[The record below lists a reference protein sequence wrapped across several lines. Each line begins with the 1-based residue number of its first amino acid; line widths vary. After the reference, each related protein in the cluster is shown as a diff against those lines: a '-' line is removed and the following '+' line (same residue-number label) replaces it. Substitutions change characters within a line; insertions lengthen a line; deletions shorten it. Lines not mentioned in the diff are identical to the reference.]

1 MALLLSGRAKNPT
14 APSGYISL
22 SQTQVALG
30 NTPTTSTGYTLITAN
45 SQTSYSSSLGRIEFT
60 FTNTANFIT
69 STIPDGNVIYRPNGT
84 GTLYLYGDV
93 VIPSLNA
100 QTAFKGP
107 VQAATTA
114 NIDLI
119 GGAPI
124 EVDGYTLST
133 NDRVLVRAQTNT
145 ASNGI
150 YVVSFLGNG
159 ANGTWERSADTNTES
174 EMSAAIVSVVNG
186 DTYSG
191 RYFYNDFKSTDTLDI
206 DPVNWYQIIADT
218 KPNQD
223 LFNKLIDASDIGT
236 RIPGRGFFTE
246 IQSTGS
252 FIANKMRLTSTETS
266 TTTDSGALVVAGGVG
281 IGKNMNIGGPV
292 RIYDLTTATSTF
304 TGAFQVAGGV
314 GINGDVYAQRYFA
327 EGVPLNNLYWNG
339 GEISA
344 PLKIRNPEDAF
355 NTYTGALRV
364 WGGAGIGGDLY
375 VGKSITLESQV
386 QTDSVFFRMRNT
398 ATNGQSYTWRV
409 GGNNFAGQG
418 GTNLNEGGLTL
429 YNDTLNTY
437 RLAITKTTGNLLV
450 GVQADNGV
458 DKLQVSGSVRF
469 GDGQL
474 FTRSTSINNTS
485 TTVIDSFPAANYRT
499 AKLLIQITDGVGTS
513 AKFHVVEIVVLVDNN
528 GNVYKSEYGIIT
540 TGGAIGEFDVD
551 YNIGGNGLVRLLFT
565 ADEASAKQVKVVRT
579 SISR

>member
-1 MALLLSGRAKNPT
+1 
-14 APSGYISL
+14 
-22 SQTQVALG
+22 LG

-45 SQTSYSSSLGRIEFT
+45 SQTTYSSSLGRIEFT
-60 FTNTANFIT
+60 FTNTANFIS
-69 STIPDGNVIYRPNGT
+69 STIPDGDVIYRPNGT
-84 GTLYLYGDV
+84 GTLYLYGEV
-93 VIPSLNA
+93 VIPSLDA

-124 EVDGYTLST
+124 EADGYALEL

-145 ASNGI
+145 ATNGI
-150 YVVSFLGNG
+150 YVVSFLGSG
-159 ANGTWERSADTNTES
+159 SNGTWARSADTNTAE
-174 EMSAAIVSVVNG
+174 EMAAAIVSVING
-186 DTYSG
+186 DTLSG
-191 RYFYNDFKSTDTLDI
+191 RYFYNDFKATSTLGTA
-206 DPVNWYQIIADT
+206 PVNWYQIIADT
-218 KPNQD
+218 KNQD
-223 LFNKLIDASDIGT
+223 ITNKLIDATDIGT
-236 RIPGRGFFTE
+236 RIPGKGVFTE
-246 IQSTGS
+246 IESTGS
-252 FIANKMRLTSTETS
+252 FVANKLRLTSTETS

-281 IGKNMNIGGPV
+281 IGDNMNIGGPV
-292 RIYDLTTATSTF
+292 RIYDLTSATSTF
-304 TGAFQVAGGV
+304 TGALIVQGGAGF
-314 GINGDVYAQRYFA
+314 NGDIYAQRYFA
-327 EGVPLNNLYWNG
+327 EGEPLDNLYWNG

-344 PLKIRNPEDAF
+344 PLRIRNPAEAT
-355 NTYTGALRV
+355 NTYSGALQV

-375 VGKSITLESQV
+375 VGESITLESRV
-386 QTDSVFFRMRNT
+386 QTDSVYFRMRNT

-409 GGNNFAGQG
+409 GGNNFEGQAGA
-418 GTNLNEGGLTL
+418 NLNEGGLTL
-429 YNDTLNTY
+429 YNDTQNVY
-437 RLAITKTTGNLLV
+437 RLAITKSTGNLLV
-450 GVQADNGV
+450 GAQTDNGV
-458 DKLQVSGSVRF
+458 DKLQVAGSVRF

-499 AKLLIQITDGVGTS
+499 AKLLIQIADGVGTS

-540 TGGAIGEFDVD
+540 TGGTVGEFDVD

-565 ADEASAKQVKVVRT
+565 ADATSAKQVKTVRT

>member
-1 MALLLSGRAKNPT
+1 MASLLSGAVRNPT
-14 APSGYISL
+14 SPSGYITL
-22 SQTQVALG
+22 GQAQAALG
-30 NTPTTSTGYTLITAN
+30 NTPSTATGYTLITAN
-45 SQTSYSSSLGRIEFT
+45 SQTTYSSSLGRIEFT
-60 FTNTANFIT
+60 FTNTANFIS
-69 STIPDGNVIYRPNGT
+69 STIPDGDVIYRPNGT
-84 GTLYLYGDV
+84 GTLYLYGEV
-93 VIPSLNA
+93 VIPSLDA

-107 VQAATTA
+107 VKVASTA

-124 EVDGYTLST
+124 EVDGYSLEL

-145 ASNGI
+145 ATNGI
-150 YVVSFLGNG
+150 YIVSFLGSG
-159 ANGTWERSADTNTES
+159 SNGTWARSSDTNSAE
-174 EMSAAIVSVVNG
+174 EMAAAIVSVING
-186 DTYSG
+186 DTLSG
-191 RYFYNDFKSTDTLDI
+191 RYFYNDFKATDTLGI

-218 KPNQD
+218 KNQD
-223 LFNKLIDASDIGT
+223 ITNKLIDATDIGT

-252 FIANKMRLTSTETS
+252 FVADKLRLTSTETS
-266 TTTDSGALVVAGGVG
+266 TSTQSGALVVAGGVG
-281 IGKNMNIGGPV
+281 IGDNMNIGGPV
-292 RIYDLTTATSTF
+292 RIYDLTSATSTF
-304 TGAFQVAGGV
+304 TGALIVQGGAGF
-314 GINGDVYAQRYFA
+314 NGDIYAQRYFA
-327 EGVPLNNLYWNG
+327 EGEPLDNLYWNG

-344 PLKIRNPEDAF
+344 PLRIRNPAEAT
-355 NTYTGALRV
+355 NTYSGALQV
-364 WGGAGIGGDLY
+364 WGGAGIGGNLY

-386 QTDSVFFRMRNT
+386 QTDSVYFRMRNT

-409 GGNNFAGQG
+409 GGNNFEGQAGA
-418 GTNLNEGGLTL
+418 NLNEGGLTL
-429 YNDTLNTY
+429 YNDTQNTY
-437 RLAITKTTGNLLV
+437 RLAITKSTGNLLV
-450 GVQADNGV
+450 GPQTDNGV
-458 DKLQVSGSVRF
+458 DKLQVAGSVRF

-499 AKLLIQITDGVGTS
+499 AKLLIQIADGVGTS

-540 TGGAIGEFDVD
+540 TGGTVGEFDVD

-565 ADEASAKQVKVVRT
+565 ADAASAKQVKTVRT

>member
-1 MALLLSGRAKNPT
+1 MATLLSGAVRNPT
-14 APSGYISL
+14 SPSGFITL
-22 SQTQVALG
+22 GQTQAALG
-30 NTPTTSTGYTLITAN
+30 NTPSTSTGYTLITAN
-45 SQTSYSSSLGRIEFT
+45 SQTTYQSSLGRIEFT
-60 FTNTANFIT
+60 FTNTANFIQ
-69 STIPDGNVIYRPNGT
+69 SNIPNGDVIYRPNGT

-93 VIPSLNA
+93 VIPSLDA

-107 VQAATTA
+107 VKAATTA
-114 NIDLI
+114 SIDLI

-124 EVDGYTLST
+124 EIDGYTLSLD
-133 NDRVLVRAQTNT
+133 DRVLVRAQATT
-145 ASNGI
+145 SQNGI
-150 YVVSFLGNG
+150 YVVSFLGSG
-159 ANGTWERSADTNTES
+159 SNGTWARSADTNTAE
-174 EMSAAIVSVVNG
+174 EMAAAIVSVING
-186 DTYSG
+186 DTLSG
-191 RYFYNDFKSTDTLDI
+191 RYFYNDFKATDTLGT
-206 DPVNWYQIIADT
+206 DPVNWYQLIADS
-218 KPNQD
+218 KPQD
-223 LFNKLIDASDIGT
+223 ITNKLIDATDIGT
-236 RIPGRGFFTE
+236 RIPGKGVFTE
-246 IQSTGS
+246 IESTGS
-252 FIANKMRLTSTETS
+252 FVANKLRLTSTETS

-281 IGKNMNIGGPV
+281 IGDNMNIGGPV
-292 RIYDLTTATSTF
+292 RIYDLTSATSTF
-304 TGAFQVAGGV
+304 SGALIVQGGAGF
-314 GINGDVYAQRYFA
+314 NGDIYAQRYFA
-327 EGVPLNNLYWNG
+327 EGEPLDNLYWNG

-344 PLKIRNPEDAF
+344 PLRIRNPAEAT
-355 NTYTGALRV
+355 NTYSGALQV
-364 WGGAGIGGDLY
+364 WGGAGIGGNLY

-386 QTDSVFFRMRNT
+386 QTDSVYFRMRNT

-418 GTNLNEGGLTL
+418 GTNLNEGGITL
-429 YNDTLNTY
+429 VNDTQDIL

-450 GVQADNGV
+450 GPQTDNGV

-499 AKLLIQITDGVGTS
+499 AKLLVQIADGVGTS

-540 TGGAIGEFDVD
+540 TGGAVGEFDVD

-565 ADEASAKQVKVVRT
+565 ADEISAKQVKVVRT

>member
-1 MALLLSGRAKNPT
+1 MASLLSGAVRNPT
-14 APSGYISL
+14 SPSGYITL
-22 SQTQVALG
+22 GQAQAALG

-45 SQTSYSSSLGRIEFT
+45 SQTTYSSSLGRVEFT
-60 FTNTANFIT
+60 FTNTANFIS
-69 STIPDGNVIYRPNGT
+69 STIPDGDVIYRPNGT
-84 GTLYLYGDV
+84 GTLYLYGEV
-93 VIPSLNA
+93 VIPSLDA

-124 EVDGYTLST
+124 EADGYALEL

-145 ASNGI
+145 ATNGI
-150 YVVSFLGNG
+150 YVVSFLGSG
-159 ANGTWERSADTNTES
+159 SNGTWARSADTNTAE
-174 EMSAAIVSVVNG
+174 EMAAAIVSVING
-186 DTYSG
+186 DTLSG
-191 RYFYNDFKSTDTLDI
+191 RYFYNDFKATSTLGTA
-206 DPVNWYQIIADT
+206 PVNWYQIIADT
-218 KPNQD
+218 KNQD
-223 LFNKLIDASDIGT
+223 ITNKLIDATDIGT
-236 RIPGRGFFTE
+236 RIPGKGVFTE
-246 IQSTGS
+246 IESTGS
-252 FIANKMRLTSTETS
+252 FVANKLRLTSTETS

-281 IGKNMNIGGPV
+281 VGDNMNIGGPV
-292 RIYDLTTATSTF
+292 RIYDLTSATSTF
-304 TGAFQVAGGV
+304 TGALIVQGGAGF
-314 GINGDVYAQRYFA
+314 NGDIYAQRYFA
-327 EGVPLNNLYWNG
+327 EGEPLDNLYWNG

-344 PLKIRNPEDAF
+344 PLRIRNPAEAT
-355 NTYTGALRV
+355 NTYSGALQV
-364 WGGAGIGGDLY
+364 WGGAGIGGNLY

-386 QTDSVFFRMRNT
+386 QTDSVYFRMRNT

-409 GGNNFAGQG
+409 GGNNFAGQAG
-418 GTNLNEGGLTL
+418 ANLNEGGLTL
-429 YNDTLNTY
+429 YNDTQNTY
-437 RLAITKTTGNLLV
+437 RLAITKSTGNLLV
-450 GVQADNGV
+450 GPQTDNGI
-458 DKLQVSGSVRF
+458 DKLQVAGSVRF

-499 AKLLIQITDGVGTS
+499 AKLLIQIADGVGTS

-540 TGGAIGEFDVD
+540 TGGTVGEFDVD

-565 ADEASAKQVKVVRT
+565 ADAASAKQVKTVRT

>member
-1 MALLLSGRAKNPT
+1 MAVLLSGRAKNPT
-14 APSGYISL
+14 TPSGFISL
-22 SQTQVALG
+22 GQTQAALG
-30 NTPTTSTGYTLITAN
+30 NTPSTATGYTLITAN
-45 SQTSYSSSLGRIEFT
+45 SQTSYSSALGRIEFT

-69 STIPDGNVIYRPNGT
+69 STIPDGDVIYRPNGT
-84 GTLYLYGDV
+84 GTLYLYGEV
-93 VIPSLNA
+93 IIPSLDA

-107 VQAATTA
+107 VKVATTA

-124 EVDGYTLST
+124 EVDGYTLEL
-133 NDRVLVRAQTNT
+133 NDRVLVREQDNT
-145 ASNGI
+145 ATNGI
-150 YVVSFLGNG
+150 YVVSFLGTG
-159 ANGTWERSADTNTES
+159 ANGTWERSSDTNS
-174 EMSAAIVSVVNG
+174 ANEMAAAIVSVVNG

-191 RYFYNDFKSTDTLDI
+191 RYFYNDFKATDTLDV
-206 DPVNWYQIIADT
+206 DPVNWYQLIADT
-218 KPNQD
+218 KPNQE
-223 LFNKLIDASDIGT
+223 LWYKLIDATDIGT
-236 RIPGRGFFTE
+236 RVPGKGFFTE
-246 IQSTGS
+246 IESTGT
-252 FIANKMRLTSTETS
+252 FVANKLRLTSTETS
-266 TTTDSGALVVAGGVG
+266 TSTQSGALVVDGGVG
-281 IGKNMNIGGPV
+281 IGGNMNIGGPI
-292 RIYDLTTATSTF
+292 RIYDLSSATSTF
-304 TGAFQVAGGV
+304 TGAMIVQGGAGF
-314 GINGDVYAQRYFA
+314 NGDIYAQRYFA
-327 EGVPLNNLYWNG
+327 EGEPLDNLYWNG

-344 PLKIRNPEDAF
+344 PLRIRNPAEAT
-355 NTYTGALRV
+355 NTYSGALQV
-364 WGGAGIGGDLY
+364 WGGAGIGGNLY

-386 QTDSVFFRMRNT
+386 ETDSVYFRMRNT

-429 YNDTLNTY
+429 YNDTQEIY

-450 GVQADNGV
+450 GVQSDNGV
-458 DKLQVSGSVRF
+458 DKIQASGSVRF

-499 AKLLIQITDGVGTS
+499 AKLLIQIADGVGTS

>member
-1 MALLLSGRAKNPT
+1 VASLLSGAVRNPT
-14 APSGYISL
+14 SPSGYITL
-22 SQTQVALG
+22 GQAQAALG
-30 NTPTTSTGYTLITAN
+30 NTPSTATGYTLITAN
-45 SQTSYSSSLGRIEFT
+45 SQTTYSSSLGRIEFT

-69 STIPDGNVIYRPNGT
+69 STIPNGDVIYRPNGT

-93 VIPSLNA
+93 VIPSLDA

-124 EVDGYTLST
+124 EVDGYSLEL

-145 ASNGI
+145 ATNGI
-150 YVVSFLGNG
+150 YVVSFLGSGN
-159 ANGTWERSADTNTES
+159 NGTWARSADTNTAE
-174 EMSAAIVSVVNG
+174 EMAAAIVSVING
-186 DTYSG
+186 DTLSG
-191 RYFYNDFKSTDTLDI
+191 RYFYNDFKATDTLGTDS
-206 DPVNWYQIIADT
+206 VNWYQIIADT
-218 KPNQD
+218 KNQD
-223 LFNKLIDASDIGT
+223 ITNKLIDATDIGT
-236 RIPGRGFFTE
+236 RIPGKGVFTE
-246 IQSTGS
+246 IESTGS
-252 FIANKMRLTSTETS
+252 FVANKLRLTSTETS
-266 TTTDSGALVVAGGVG
+266 TSTNSGALVVVGGVG
-281 IGKNMNIGGPV
+281 IGDNMNIGGPV
-292 RIYDLTTATSTF
+292 RIYDLTSATSTF
-304 TGAFQVAGGV
+304 TGALIVQGGAGF
-314 GINGDVYAQRYFA
+314 NGDIYAQRYFA
-327 EGVPLNNLYWNG
+327 EGEPLDNLYWNG

-344 PLKIRNPEDAF
+344 PLRIRNPAEAT
-355 NTYTGALRV
+355 NTYSGALQV
-364 WGGAGIGGDLY
+364 WGGAGIGGNLY
-375 VGKSITLESQV
+375 VGKSITLESRV
-386 QTDSVFFRMRNT
+386 ETDSVYFRMRNT

-409 GGNNFAGQG
+409 GGNNFAGQAG
-418 GTNLNEGGLTL
+418 ANLNEGGLSL
-429 YNDTLNTY
+429 YNDSQNIY

-450 GVQADNGV
+450 GAQTDNGV
-458 DKLQVSGSVRF
+458 DKLQVAGSVRF

-499 AKLLIQITDGVGTS
+499 AKLLIQIADGVGTS

-540 TGGAIGEFDVD
+540 TGGTVGEFDVD

-565 ADEASAKQVKVVRT
+565 ADAASAKQVKTVRT